1 MKLYSSGWHT
11 IAGYTCWVEDG
22 TVRRAVLGEGNA
34 QTTGY
39 PYRRTRSGGWTSV
52 APTPGALRAGIAR
65 GSYIIK

>member
-22 TVRRAVLGEGNA
+22 TVRRAILGEGND

-39 PYRRTRSGGWTSV
+39 PYRRTGDGSWTS
-52 APTPGALRAGIAR
+52 ATPTPDTLRAGLAR
-65 GSYIIK
+65 GTYAIK